1 MSAEQLLYAIGD
13 IRGDFIREAA
23 PGTAVPRRRVRRW
36 AVGLAACFALALL
49 IARAWPSPTYDR
61 PAESEAPADSEPS
74 AENDP
79 SAGSEPPPSAG
90 TGDPGNSEA
99 DSCLPSL
106 TVDGVTYV
114 VSGHGISIECP
125 EGFTYAGLAAV
136 SVHDALLPY
145 YTNPERPEWVY
156 VYQEC
161 YDQRK
166 QEFYMGYVRYVEEVL
181 RGLTLLRYQGEVY
194 VYLNDTYYLP
204 YYTEVAP
211 EDQARYDAVPYNCVL
226 KELPAG
232 FEPVGKTVLDEY
244 DLVPVSE
251 LGSNNLPGRQVLANP
266 AEPDILL
273 LRNYWSGLK
282 GPDYWVFVRYQD

>member
-1 MSAEQLLYAIGD
+1 MGAEQLLYVITV
-13 IRGDFIREAA
+13 IREDFIREAA
-23 PGTAVPRRRVRRW
+23 PPTAAAPRRRVRRW

-49 IARAWPSPTYDR
+49 IARAWPSPAYSPSAGSDV
-61 PAESEAPADSEPS
+61 PAESAPPAENGPS
-74 AENDP
+74 AD
-79 SAGSEPPPSAG
+79 SEPPPSAG
-90 TGDPGNSEA
+90 TDGPGNSEA
-99 DSCLPSL
+99 DCLPSL

-114 VSGHGISIECP
+114 FSSHGISIECP
-125 EGFTYAGLAAV
+125 EGFTYAGETTV
-136 SVHDALLPY
+136 SVYDALLPY

-156 VYQEC
+156 VCQEC
-161 YDQRK
+161 YNQ
-166 QEFYMGYVRYVEEVL
+166 QTEEYYMGYVRYVEEVL

-211 EDQARYDAVPYNCVL
+211 EDQARYDAVPYTSVL
-226 KELPAG
+226 KEPPAG
-232 FEPVGKTVLDEY
+232 FAPVGKTVLDEY

-251 LGSNNLPGRQVLANP
+251 LGSNNMPGRQVLANP

-282 GPDYWVFVRYQD
+282 GPDYWVFVRYQG

>member
-1 MSAEQLLYAIGD
+1 MDAERLLYAIGD
-13 IRGDFIREAA
+13 IREEFIHEAA
-23 PGTAVPRRRVRRW
+23 PAAAAPRRRVRRW

-49 IARAWPSPTYDR
+49 IARTWPSPAYSP
-61 PAESEAPADSEPS
+61 PAGSDVPADSAPP
-74 AENDP
+74 AENGPPAD
-79 SAGSEPPPSAG
+79 GEPPSSADAAG
-90 TGDPGNSEA
+90 PGSSP
-99 DSCLPSL
+99 DGCLPSL
-106 TVDGVTYV
+106 TVDGVTY
-114 VSGHGISIECP
+114 GISSHFEPSPECP
-125 EGFTYAGLAAV
+125 EGFIYAGETAV
-136 SVHDALLPY
+136 TGHDAPLPY

-156 VYQEC
+156 VYQE
-161 YDQRK
+161 YYNQQT
-166 QEFYMGYVRYVEEVL
+166 QEDCMAYVRYVEAVL
-181 RGLTLLRYQGEVY
+181 QGLTLLRYQGEVY

-211 EDQARYDAVPYNCVL
+211 EDQARYDAVSYDAIL

-251 LGSNNLPGRQVLANP
+251 LGCKSLPGRQVLANP

-282 GPDYWVFVRYQD
+282 GPDYWVFVRYRD

>member
-79 SAGSEPPPSAG
+79 SAGSEPPPSTGA
-90 TGDPGNSEA
+90 GDPGNSEA

-125 EGFTYAGLAAV
+125 EGFTCAGLAAV

-156 VYQEC
+156 VY
-161 YDQRK
+161 
-166 QEFYMGYVRYVEEVL
+166 
-181 RGLTLLRYQGEVY
+181 
-194 VYLNDTYYLP
+194 LNDTYYLP
-204 YYTEVAP
+204 YYTEVPP
-211 EDQARYDAVPYNCVL
+211 EDQARYDAVPYAGVL